1 MADIISR
8 LKLESGEFDSKIKRA
23 GQELLAYSEH
33 CKKAGLQMG
42 YANKDAKKFANALG
56 SMQTTSNTAR
66 GKINELSDAFVN
78 LKVMYKQM
86 TDEEKKGE
94 FGKALNASLNQLKTR
109 IDAAKKDLADVTKE
123 LGGTQTQSVDLSN
136 VMQTLGSKFGISS
149 DAMGLLTTGTVGYT
163 AAIGGLTTAVIAG
176 TKAWADYNEEL
187 TRQSQITTVTTGL
200 KGTDADRMAD
210 AAKSVADVYG
220 TDFREV
226 INAANTLMTQ
236 FGKSGNEAMQ
246 LIRDGMQGMIQG
258 DGPKL
263 LSMIQQ
269 YAPAFRDAGVSAS
282 QLVAVIQN
290 SEGGIFT
297 DQNMNAIVMGIKN
310 IRLMTK
316 ATSDALAQLGIDGQK
331 MSKDLS
337 EGTITIFD
345 ALKQVATQIQGVNS
359 NSQAAGEVMQQVFGR
374 QGAMAGTKLGEA
386 IATLNINLEETKRQT
401 GDAGQAYADLQ
412 GATERL
418 NGAIRETFGYDGYEV
433 MATGIK
439 TKLYTAMADVL
450 DLSLKIKD
458 SWVGGVGRTIFDTMT
473 DAALK
478 VSGPLGTVLSLL
490 RNINSERGKGNG
502 GNNGSIGTGDID
514 KTLQY
519 IGNGANQQE
528 RETRYD
534 KAIAQLRQKLDN
546 IGKERRVNNADGS
559 VSYKIDSQDV
569 QDQKRAALERRISIL
584 EKQRNNVVNKSDTS
598 PIEPVK
604 PLHPIKPTKT
614 TSSTTPA
621 QRAAE
626 NIKTAEQEYARSLE
640 KAALEV
646 QDGTITEAQQKQKQL
661 QATEALWTAY
671 GKASDMVN
679 GSNADYKA
687 KQAELGQRIVALGGE
702 VKVATEAQEA
712 AKKAAR
718 ELEAAQ
724 KKQAEAVRNLR
735 QAEASGNYGDIV
747 KARNN
752 VTKTTEE
759 VSRLQTVTVSVKGT
773 EALEKLKSLEGVKDV
788 KVNVEPG
795 NIDMP
800 AIPTDGDVTTRVN
813 VEPGNI
819 DMPAI
824 PTDGDVTTRVN
835 VEPGNIDMPAI
846 PTDGD
851 VTVTLQ
857 VDDAEALEKLAAL
870 QGVSVTVPVKVE
882 EPKVKPI
889 PVPLTTANLDAFKK
903 HLQEEMATTN
913 LGDPVMKS
921 LEEQMSDATALSTI
935 FGTAIQNGID
945 TSQFDTSGLMQR
957 ILNKEDISDT
967 EIQGYIET
975 LNEQLKAVVDETEW
989 PKIALTFDVN
999 TKEITAIA
1007 KQQQKDAHAMAK
1019 DWQAAGSAIQAVGS
1033 AMSQIEDP
1041 AAKVMGTIAQA
1052 IGSVALGYAQATVQA
1067 ASMGPWAWIAFAA
1080 TGLATMISTISAI
1093 HSATGYANGGV
1104 VKGSSYSGDNIPAL
1118 VDGSE
1123 LVGLNA
1129 GEIVLNAAQQSNVA
1143 QGLQG
1148 TGMQNLRLST
1158 EIDAE
1163 SIKIILNNNGER
1175 TGNGEYIKATLG

>member
-800 AIPTDGDVTTRVN
+800 AIPTDGDVT
-813 VEPGNI
+813 
-819 DMPAI
+819 
-824 PTDGDVTTRVN
+824 
-835 VEPGNIDMPAI
+835 
-846 PTDGD
+846 
-851 VTVTLQ
+851 VTLQ